1 MAQKITK
8 QRLTT
13 YGAVVALL
21 APLAPALA
29 APVSIAVL
37 NPGFESPM
45 LGEGAATNNSV
56 PSWTLIT
63 SCWPQCFGV
72 HNPAV
77 GDPGFPSGTAP
88 EGTNAAYIGSIGPNF
103 PLSQTLSA
111 TLEADTTYTLTV
123 AAGNPA
129 DRPDT
134 ATFGFEVGLTGST
147 QKLAAFTGSLGLITN
162 GSFMDFSA
170 STTVLAG
177 NADIGRTLII
187 RLYGPQTS
195 GGRGSPTAFFD
206 NVRLTAEHVSPVP
219 EPTSLV
225 LSVLGLTG
233 LAGLQ
238 RRHRSGDRVGCRSDC
253 ST

>member
-1 MAQKITK
+1 MAKKITS
-8 QRLTT
+8 QQLATHA
-13 YGAVVALL
+13 AVVALVTT
-21 APLAPALA
+21 LAPALA
-29 APVSIAVL
+29 APVPVTVL
-37 NPGFESPM
+37 NPGFELPE

-77 GDPGFPSGTAP
+77 GDPGFPSGTVA
-88 EGTNAAYIGSIGPNF
+88 EGTNSAYIGSIGPNF
-103 PLSQTLSA
+103 PLWQTLSA

-129 DRPDT
+129 NRPDT
-134 ATFGFEVGLTGST
+134 ATFGFEIGLVGST
-147 QKLAAFTGSLGLITN
+147 QKLANFTGSLGLITN

-177 NADIGRTLII
+177 NADTGRTMIV
-187 RLYGPQTS
+187 RLYGPQAP
-195 GGRGSPTAFFD
+195 GGRGSPTVYFD

-219 EPTSLV
+219 EPTSLL
-225 LSVLGLTG
+225 LSVLGLGG
-233 LAGLQ
+233 LAGW
-238 RRHRSGDRVGCRSDC
+238 RRRCRAGGRVGRRTGC